1 MHRRSF
7 LIATAAALAAQPA
20 QAQSIAERLLEK
32 GPLPELSLGNPQAS
46 VTVIEY
52 LSLTCHHCEAF
63 HKTVWPELKA
73 KYVDTGKVRYVVREF
88 PLDLA
93 ALAGF
98 MLARCAGENWYDVVD
113 TLFKTQHDWSHADN
127 KTEALVRIMG
137 GLGVDRAKFEACLSD
152 ETLKRNVESVRL
164 TAQRNFF
171 VRSTP
176 TFFVNG
182 LQIVGVE
189 PEKLMIAIETMLGN

>member
-7 LIATAAALAAQPA
+7 LIAAAALAATPVH
-20 QAQSIAERLLEK
+20 AQSIAERLLEK
-32 GPLPELSLGNPQAS
+32 GPLPELSLGNPQAP

-52 LSLTCHHCEAF
+52 LSLSCHHCEAF
-63 HKTVWPELKA
+63 HKTLWPELKA
-73 KYVDTGKVRYVVREF
+73 KYVDTGKVRYIVREF

-98 MLARCAGENWYDVVD
+98 MLARCAGDNWYGVVD
-113 TLFKTQHDWSHADN
+113 KLFGTIDDWSHAEN
-127 KTEALVRIMG
+127 KTEALARIVAS
-137 GLGVDRAKFEACLSD
+137 LGIDRAKFEACLSD

-182 LQIVGVE
+182 LQIVGVQG
-189 PEKLMIAIETMLGN
+189 EKLTLAIETMLGN

>member
-7 LIATAAALAAQPA
+7 LLAAAALAAPPA
-20 QAQSIAERLLEK
+20 HAQSIAQRLLEK
-32 GPLPELSLGNPQAS
+32 GPLPELSLGNATAP

-52 LSLTCHHCEAF
+52 LSLTCHHCENF
-63 HKTVWPELKA
+63 HKTVWPEIKA
-73 KYVDTGKVRYVVREF
+73 KYVDTGKVRYIVREF

-98 MLARCAGENWYDVVD
+98 MLARCSGENWYAIVD
-113 TLFKTQHDWSHADN
+113 KLFGTIDDWSHAED
-127 KTEALVRIMG
+127 KTGALARIMS
-137 GLGVDRAKFEACLSD
+137 GLGMDRAKFEACLSD

-182 LQIVGVE
+182 LQIVGVQ
-189 PEKLMIAIETMLGN
+189 PEKLALAIETMLGN

>member
-7 LIATAAALAAQPA
+7 LIAAAALAAPTA
-20 QAQSIAERLLEK
+20 HAQSIAERLLEQ
-32 GPLPELSLGNPQAS
+32 GPLPELSLGNPEAG

-63 HKTVWPELKA
+63 HKTLWPEIKA
-73 KYVDTGKVRYVVREF
+73 KYVDTGKVRYIIREF

-98 MLARCAGENWYDVVD
+98 MLARCAGENWYGVVD
-113 TLFKTQHDWSHADN
+113 KLFGTIDDWSHADN
-127 KTEALVRIMG
+127 KTEALARIVG
-137 GLGVDRAKFEACLSD
+137 GLGIDRAAFDACLSD

-182 LQIVGVE
+182 LQIVGVQR
-189 PEKLMIAIETMLGN
+189 EKLLIAIETML

>member
-1 MHRRSF
+1 MHRRTF
-7 LIATAAALAAQPA
+7 LIAAAALAAAPA
-20 QAQSIAERLLEK
+20 HAQSIAERLLEK
-32 GPLPELSLGNPQAS
+32 GPLPELSLGNPQAR

-52 LSLTCHHCEAF
+52 LSLTCHHCESF
-63 HKTVWPELKA
+63 HKTVWPEIKA
-73 KYVDTGKVRYVVREF
+73 KYVDTGKVRYIVREF

-98 MLARCAGENWYDVVD
+98 MLARCAGENWYGVVD
-113 TLFKTQHDWSHADN
+113 TLFKTQHDWSHAEN
-127 KTEALVRIMG
+127 KTDALARIVG
-137 GLGVDRAKFEACLSD
+137 GLGIDWARFEACLSD

-182 LQIVGVE
+182 LQIVGVQ
-189 PEKLMIAIETMLGN
+189 PEKLTLAIETMLGN

>member
-7 LIATAAALAAQPA
+7 LIAAAALAATPVH
-20 QAQSIAERLLEK
+20 AQSIAERLLEK
-32 GPLPELSLGNPQAS
+32 GPLPELSLGNPQAP

-52 LSLTCHHCEAF
+52 LSLSCHHCEAF
-63 HKTVWPELKA
+63 HKTLWPELKA
-73 KYVDTGKVRYVVREF
+73 KYVDTGKVRYIVREF

-98 MLARCAGENWYDVVD
+98 MLARCAGDNWYGVVD
-113 TLFKTQHDWSHADN
+113 KLFGTIDDWSHAEN
-127 KTEALVRIMG
+127 KTEALARIVAS
-137 GLGVDRAKFEACLSD
+137 LGIDRAKFEACLSD

-182 LQIVGVE
+182 LQIVGVQ
-189 PEKLMIAIETMLGN
+189 PEKLNIAIETMLGN

>member
-7 LIATAAALAAQPA
+7 LIAAAALAAPPVH
-20 QAQSIAERLLEK
+20 AQSIAERLLEK
-32 GPLPELSLGNPQAS
+32 GPLPELSLGNPQAA

-52 LSLTCHHCEAF
+52 LSLTCHHCESF
-63 HKTVWPELKA
+63 HKTAWPELKA
-73 KYVDTGKVRYVVREF
+73 KYVDTGKVRYIVREF

-98 MLARCAGENWYDVVD
+98 MLARCSGDNWYAVVD
-113 TLFKTQHDWSHADN
+113 KLFGTIDDWSHAEN
-127 KTEALVRIMG
+127 KTEALARIMG
-137 GLGVDRAKFEACLSD
+137 GLGMDRAKFEACLSD

-182 LQIVGVE
+182 LQIVGVQ
-189 PEKLMIAIETMLGN
+189 PEKLTLAIETMLGN

>member
-1 MHRRSF
+1 MHRRTF
-7 LIATAAALAAQPA
+7 LIAAAALAAQPA
-20 QAQSIAERLLEK
+20 HAQSIAERLLEA
-32 GPLPELSLGNPQAS
+32 GPLPELSLGNPQAP

-63 HKTVWPELKA
+63 HKTLWPEIKA

-98 MLARCAGENWYDVVD
+98 MLARCSGDQWYGVVD
-113 TLFKTQHDWSHADN
+113 TLFQKVEDWSHAED
-127 KTEALVRIMG
+127 KTGALARIMG
-137 GLGVDRAKFEACLSD
+137 GLGMDRAKFEACLSD
-152 ETLKRNVESVRL
+152 ETLKRNVETVRL
-164 TAQRNFF
+164 NAQRNFF

-182 LQIVGVE
+182 LQIVGVQ
-189 PEKLMIAIETMLGN
+189 PEKLMIAIETMLPN

>member
-7 LIATAAALAAQPA
+7 LIAAAALAATPA
-20 QAQSIAERLLEK
+20 HAQSIAERLLEK
-32 GPLPELSLGNPQAS
+32 GPLPELSLGNPQAP
-46 VTVIEY
+46 VTMIEY
-52 LSLTCHHCEAF
+52 LSLSCHHCEAF
-63 HKTVWPELKA
+63 HKTLWPELKA
-73 KYVDTGKVRYVVREF
+73 KYVDTGKVRYIVREF

-98 MLARCAGENWYDVVD
+98 MLARCAGENWYAVVD
-113 TLFKTQHDWSHADN
+113 KLFGTIDDWSHADN
-127 KTEALVRIMG
+127 KTEALARIVAS
-137 GLGVDRAKFEACLSD
+137 LGIDRAKFEACLSD

-182 LQIVGVE
+182 LQIVGVQG
-189 PEKLMIAIETMLGN
+189 EKLTLAIETMLGN